1 MNLVN
6 SGRLQLPTAADRSR
20 RVAPRCC
27 VRSPASLLAVHKCRP
42 ELPTPSPTLHSPIL
56 SLSLSVKL
64 AWLRQARAPLPPLLL
79 PRSAPP
85 PTPPTSPAP
94 NHVTATLLLR
104 RRLFS
109 GRVRRPACCRRGCR
123 CRQCRPWHCSAAAAC
138 SMAGQ
143 GHRRVREGLPVL
155 RRRSTIADEPP
166 TTVTDEPQCLLCF
179 LIPSG
184 TLS

>member
-42 ELPTPSPTLHSPIL
+42 VLPTPSPTLHSPIL

-123 CRQCRPWHCSAAAAC
+123 CRQCRPGTAQLLLPIAWPAKATGECARASRCSAAAPP
-138 SMAGQ
+138 S
-143 GHRRVREGLPVL
+143 PTSPL
-155 RRRSTIADEPP
+155 RPSP
-166 TTVTDEPQCLLCF
+166 T
-179 LIPSG
+179 SH
-184 TLS
+184 SASSAS